1 MKKIKRV
8 YLFFK
13 DTTETD
19 PITEDP
25 ITEDLKGKEQN
36 TDPTKEDGTEEGG
49 MKKEEGKKGDGK
61 KEGINKP
68 KAKSEKEVKITLKEF
83 EEYKNFKLNN
93 MTQEEREKAL
103 KEDNEN
109 FKSKIDILEKTIDKQ
124 NNLISSLKAQ
134 ESIKEKLNTVNQEK
148 PYLNEIITKRS
159 EKGFNSTEEVNDF
172 VNLVDSPT
180 LKQAYEVLQKTQK
193 ATKLTGTSL
202 NTNTN
207 STVTYQPVEEEV
219 DLSKYGL
226 NTKK

>member
-36 TDPTKEDGTEEGG
+36 TDPTKEEGTEEGG

-109 FKSKIDILEKTIDKQ
+109 FKSKIDILEKTI
-124 NNLISSLKAQ
+124 
-134 ESIKEKLNTVNQEK
+134 
-148 PYLNEIITKRS
+148 EI
-159 EKGFNSTEEVNDF
+159 
-172 VNLVDSPT
+172 P
-180 LKQAYEVLQKTQK
+180 
-193 ATKLTGTSL
+193 
-202 NTNTN
+202 
-207 STVTYQPVEEEV
+207 
-219 DLSKYGL
+219 
-226 NTKK
+226 